1 MLGNAGHVFCC
12 GHAHG
17 TGDRCISFSYTPEYF
32 ERLTA
37 DTGAPAFCVAALPP
51 VRAMSPVVAR
61 ACAGLATDS
70 ADELAWEEL
79 GVRIA
84 VQAARLANGS
94 TAMQEVL
101 PSAEARVTRVV
112 RMMEEMPAARHSLA
126 RLAEEGRLSPY
137 HFLRTFQ
144 TVLGLTPHQ
153 YVLRMRLRRAAA
165 RLVQEETSVLE
176 IALDCGFGD
185 VSNFNRSFRA
195 EFGRSPRAFRKNGA
209 GMMAAG

>member
-1 MLGNAGHVFCC
+1 V
-12 GHAHG
+12 
-17 TGDRCISFSYTPEYF
+17 R
-32 ERLTA
+32 RL
-37 DTGAPAFCVAALPP
+37 AA
-51 VRAMSPVVAR
+51 
-61 ACAGLATDS
+61 DS

-165 RLVQEETSVLE
+165 RLVQEGTSVLE